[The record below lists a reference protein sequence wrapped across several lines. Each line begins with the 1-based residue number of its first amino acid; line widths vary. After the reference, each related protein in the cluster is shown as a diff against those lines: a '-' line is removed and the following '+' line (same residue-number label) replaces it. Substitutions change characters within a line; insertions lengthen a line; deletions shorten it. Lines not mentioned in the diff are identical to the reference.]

1 MAPAWRPGR
10 RAVLAGLAA
19 APFLRLAPAAAAP
32 AKQEWLTLTGF
43 ERIEV
48 DAKGSGR

>member
-1 MAPAWRPGR
+1 MASAWRFGR

-19 APFLRLAPAAAAP
+19 APLVRLAPATAAP
-32 AKQEWLTLTGF
+32 SQREWMTLTGF